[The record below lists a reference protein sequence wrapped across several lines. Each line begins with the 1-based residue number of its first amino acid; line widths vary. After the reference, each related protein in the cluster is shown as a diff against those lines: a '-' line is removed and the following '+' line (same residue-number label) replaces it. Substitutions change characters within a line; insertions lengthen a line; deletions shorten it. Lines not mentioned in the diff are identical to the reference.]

1 MFGLEAGECNPFTG
15 AGQWAA
21 KRTGQPLDA
30 TAGVAAPYGLIAPGC
45 HWSVP
50 ALEGIPTEYQFF
62 GGLDAAAR
70 LGKTLV
76 VSGVAAAD
84 AWFQAGRDPFRFIE
98 QALKDWIEVHGGQ
111 EIDSDLFLRLGLV
124 SDLDPY
130 GQGGGEQN
138 GGDEMYLVL
147 EPDSAGYVVLGPT
160 LQLLEAVHP
169 RLPVTFFHL
178 FTHAL
183 NRWVRVY
190 DYRDAAERVQQL
202 REWYEGDPEGETVE
216 LPDVD
221 GATPK
226 SLRGKWNPLK
236 ERSVEHLLG
245 TDRNGKTRAMIEGVL
260 ELSAASRKGA
270 RPDITESA
278 RERLM
283 DSNSPVPAL
292 LAVFEKHDAI
302 EGCFDEEAQGM
313 LECAPEPNLIVPLQS
328 GDAES
333 VRAAFQTLEVACNVF
348 RQGAHLIRLMME
360 LVQ

>member
-1 MFGLEAGECNPFTG
+1 MFGLETGECDPLAG

-21 KRTGQPLDA
+21 KRTGQLLDA
-30 TAGVAAPYGLIAPGC
+30 TSRVATSHGLIASGC
-45 HWSVP
+45 HWSIP
-50 ALEGIPTEYQFF
+50 ALRGIPTEYQFF

-70 LGKTLV
+70 LGKTLL

-98 QALKDWIEVHGGQ
+98 QTLKDWIEAHGGQ

-130 GQGGGEQN
+130 GQDGGEQN

-160 LQLLEAVHP
+160 LRLLEAVHP
-169 RLPVTFFHL
+169 RLPVTFFDL

-226 SLRGKWNPLK
+226 CLRGKWNPLK
-236 ERSVEHLLG
+236 ERFVEQLLG
-245 TDRNGKTRAMIEGVL
+245 TVRNRKIRAMLEGVL
-260 ELSAASRKGA
+260 ELSAPLRGKGRGPRSRS
-270 RPDITESA
+270 RP
-278 RERLM
+278 
-283 DSNSPVPAL
+283 
-292 LAVFEKHDAI
+292 
-302 EGCFDEEAQGM
+302 G
-313 LECAPEPNLIVPLQS
+313 S
-328 GDAES
+328 G
-333 VRAAFQTLEVACNVF
+333 
-348 RQGAHLIRLMME
+348 
-360 LVQ
+360 

>member
-1 MFGLEAGECNPFTG
+1 MFGLETGECDPLAS
-15 AGQWAA
+15 AGQWTA
-21 KRTGQPLDA
+21 KRAGLLLDA
-30 TAGVAAPYGLIAPGC
+30 TARVAAPYSLIASGC
-45 HWSVP
+45 HWSIP
-50 ALEGIPTEYQFF
+50 SLRGIPTEYQFV

-70 LGKTLV
+70 LAKTLL

-84 AWFQAGRDPFRFIE
+84 SWFKAGRDPFRFIE
-98 QALKDWIEVHGGQ
+98 QTLKDWIEAHGGQ

-130 GQGGGEQN
+130 GQGELAGGN
-138 GGDEMYLVL
+138 EMYLVL

-160 LQLLEAVHP
+160 LRLLETVHS
-169 RLPVTFFHL
+169 RLPATFFDL

-202 REWYEGDPEGETVE
+202 QEWYEGDPEGETVE

-226 SLRGKWNPLK
+226 CLRGKWNPLK
-236 ERSVEHLLG
+236 ERSVERLFG
-245 TDRNGKTRAMIEGVL
+245 TVKNRKIRAMLEGVL
-260 ELSAASRKGA
+260 ELGAASRKGT
-270 RPDITESA
+270 RPEIAESA

-283 DSNSPVPAL
+283 DSNPPVPAL
-292 LAVFEKHDAI
+292 VAVFEKHDAI

-328 GDAES
+328 DDAES
-333 VRAAFQTLEVACNVF
+333 VRTAFQTLEVACSVF
-348 RQGAHLIRLMME
+348 QQGAHLIKLMME
-360 LVQ
+360 LVK

>member
-1 MFGLEAGECNPFTG
+1 MFGLEAGECNPFPGTG
-15 AGQWAA
+15 RRAA
-21 KRTGQPLDA
+21 KRTGQLLDA
-30 TAGVAAPYGLIAPGC
+30 TSRVAASYALIAPGC

-50 ALEGIPTEYQFF
+50 ALEGIPTEYRFL
-62 GGLDAAAR
+62 GGVDAAAR
-70 LGKTLV
+70 LGKTLL
-76 VSGVAAAD
+76 VSGIAAAD
-84 AWFQAGRDPFRFIE
+84 AWCQAGRDPFRFIE
-98 QALKDWIEVHGGQ
+98 QTLKNWIEAHGGQ

-124 SDLDPY
+124 SNLDPY
-130 GQGGGEQN
+130 GQDGGEQN

-160 LQLLEAVHP
+160 LRLLEAVHP
-169 RLPVTFFHL
+169 RLPVTFFDL

-190 DYRDAAERVQQL
+190 DYRDAGERVQQL
-202 REWYEGDPEGETVE
+202 REWYESDPEGETVE

-226 SLRGKWNPLK
+226 CLRGKWNSLK
-236 ERSVEHLLG
+236 ERSVEQLLG
-245 TDRNGKTRAMIEGVL
+245 TVRNRKIRAVIEGVL

-283 DSNSPVPAL
+283 DSNPPVPAV

-328 GDAES
+328 GDAKS

-348 RQGAHLIRLMME
+348 QQGVHLIKLMME
-360 LVQ
+360 LAQ

>member
-15 AGQWAA
+15 AGLWAA

-50 ALEGIPTEYQFF
+50 TLEGIPTEYQFF

-70 LGKTLV
+70 LANTLLIT
-76 VSGVAAAD
+76 GVAEPGV
-84 AWFQAGRDPFRFIE
+84 WFQAGRDPFRFIE
-98 QALKDWIEVHGGQ
+98 QTIKDWVKAHGGQ
-111 EIDSDLFLRLGLV
+111 QINTELFLRLGLV

-130 GQGGGEQN
+130 GQGVGEQVAGN
-138 GGDEMYLVL
+138 ELYLVV

-221 GATPK
+221 GGTPK
-226 SLRGKWNPLK
+226 CLRGKWNPLK
-236 ERSVEHLLG
+236 ERSLEQLLG
-245 TDRNGKTRAMIEGVL
+245 TVRNRRMRAVIEGVL
-260 ELSAASRKGA
+260 ELSAVSRKVA
-270 RPDITESA
+270 RPEITETA

-283 DSNSPVPAL
+283 DSNPPVPAL

-313 LECAPEPNLIVPLQS
+313 LECAPEPNLIVPFQS
-328 GDAES
+328 SDAES
-333 VRAAFQTLEVACNVF
+333 VCAAFQTLEVACNVF
-348 RQGAHLIRLMME
+348 RQGAHLIKLMME

>member
-1 MFGLEAGECNPFTG
+1 MFGLEAGKCDPFTG
-15 AGQWAA
+15 AGQWAT
-21 KRTGQPLDA
+21 KRTEQLLDT
-30 TAGVAAPYGLIAPGC
+30 TAKLAAPNGLIAPGC

-50 ALEGIPTEYQFF
+50 SLEAIPTEYQFL

-70 LGKTLV
+70 LGKTLL
-76 VSGVAAAD
+76 VSGVAATD
-84 AWFQAGRDPFRFIE
+84 AWCQAGRDPFRFIE
-98 QALKDWIEVHGGQ
+98 QTLKNWIEAHGG
-111 EIDSDLFLRLGLV
+111 EKIDSDLFLRLGLV

-130 GQGGGEQN
+130 GQDGGEQN
-138 GGDEMYLVL
+138 GGDEMYLIL
-147 EPDSAGYVVLGPT
+147 EPDSAGYVVLGPM
-160 LQLLEAVHP
+160 LRLLEAVHP
-169 RLPVTFFHL
+169 RLPVTFFDL

-190 DYRDAAERVQQL
+190 DYRDAGERVQQL
-202 REWYEGDPEGETVE
+202 REWYESDPEGETVE

-226 SLRGKWNPLK
+226 CLRGKWNPLK
-236 ERSVEHLLG
+236 ERSVEQLLG
-245 TDRNGKTRAMIEGVL
+245 TVRNRKIRAMIEGVL

-270 RPDITESA
+270 RPNITESA
-278 RERLM
+278 REPLM
-283 DSNSPVPAL
+283 DSNPPVPAL

-348 RQGAHLIRLMME
+348 QQGVHLIKLMME